1 MIFIL
6 NKNTMDP
13 KEFKRLLKEFTPVKQ
28 IRNEELDHTY
38 EGIEDSILQGIADW
52 TGIQKSKLYN
62 SMSSNA
68 KKALG
73 TLTRELKPTLDKK

>member
-1 MIFIL
+1 MKHLQLQNLIRQEI
-6 NKNTMDP
+6 K
-13 KEFKRLLKEFTPVKQ
+13 KSLK
-28 IRNEELDHTY
+28 EELDHTY

-73 TLTRELKPTLDKK
+73 TLTRELKPILDKK

>member
-1 MIFIL
+1 
-6 NKNTMDP
+6 MDP
-13 KEFKRLLKEFTPVKQ
+13 KEFKRLLKEFTPEKQ

>member
-1 MIFIL
+1 
-6 NKNTMDP
+6 MDP
-13 KEFKRLLKEFTPVKQ
+13 REFKRLLKEFTPEKQ
-28 IRNEELDHTY
+28 IRTEELDHTY

-52 TGIQKSKLYN
+52 TGIQKSKLYS

>member
-1 MIFIL
+1 
-6 NKNTMDP
+6 MDP
-13 KEFKRLLKEFTPVKQ
+13 KEFKRLLKEFTPEKQ

-52 TGIQKSKLYN
+52 TGIQKSKLYS

>member
-1 MIFIL
+1 MIRYLLIKYTMKQPELRNLIL
-6 NKNTMDP
+6 QEIK
-13 KEFKRLLKEFTPVKQ
+13 KLLK
-28 IRNEELDHTY
+28 EELDHTY

-52 TGIQKSKLYN
+52 SGIQKSKLYN
-62 SMSSNA
+62 SMSLNA

>member
-1 MIFIL
+1 M
-6 NKNTMDP
+6 KPD
-13 KEFKRLLKEFTPVKQ
+13 EFKRLLKEFTPEKQ

-68 KKALG
+68 KRALG
-73 TLTRELKPTLDKK
+73 TLIRELKPTLDKK

>member
-1 MIFIL
+1 
-6 NKNTMDP
+6 MDP
-13 KEFKRLLKEFTPVKQ
+13 KEFKRLLKEFTPEKQ

-52 TGIQKSKLYN
+52 TGIQKSKLYS

-68 KKALG
+68 KRALG

>member
-1 MIFIL
+1 
-6 NKNTMDP
+6 MDP
-13 KEFKRLLKEFTPVKQ
+13 KEFKRLLKEFTPEKQ
-28 IRNEELDHTY
+28 IHNEELDHTY

>member
-1 MIFIL
+1 MKHLQLQNLIRQEI
-6 NKNTMDP
+6 K
-13 KEFKRLLKEFTPVKQ
+13 KSLK
-28 IRNEELDHTY
+28 EELDHTY

-73 TLTRELKPTLDKK
+73 ALTRELKPTLDKK

>member
-1 MIFIL
+1 M
-6 NKNTMDP
+6 KH
-13 KEFKRLLKEFTPVKQ
+13 LKLQ
-28 IRNEELDHTY
+28 NLIRQEIKKSLKEELDHTY

-73 TLTRELKPTLDKK
+73 TLTRELKPILDKK

>member
-1 MIFIL
+1 
-6 NKNTMDP
+6 MDP
-13 KEFKRLLKEFTPVKQ
+13 KEFKRLLKEFTPEKQ

-52 TGIQKSKLYN
+52 TGIQKSKLYS
-62 SMSSNA
+62 SMTSNA

>member
-1 MIFIL
+1 MIFII
-6 NKNTMDP
+6 KYIM
-13 KEFKRLLKEFTPVKQ
+13 KQ
-28 IRNEELDHTY
+28 SELQNLIRQEIKKSLNEELDHTY

-68 KKALG
+68 KKALA

>member
-1 MIFIL
+1 
-6 NKNTMDP
+6 MDP
-13 KEFKRLLKEFTPVKQ
+13 KEFKRLLKEFTPEKQ
-28 IRNEELDHTY
+28 IRKEELDHTY

-52 TGIQKSKLYN
+52 TGIQKSKLYS

-68 KKALG
+68 KRALG

>member
-1 MIFIL
+1 MKQSELQNLIRQEI
-6 NKNTMDP
+6 K
-13 KEFKRLLKEFTPVKQ
+13 KSLK
-28 IRNEELDHTY
+28 EELDHTY

-52 TGIQKSKLYN
+52 TGIQKSKLYS

-68 KKALG
+68 KKALS

>member
-1 MIFIL
+1 MKQLELRNLIL
-6 NKNTMDP
+6 QEIK
-13 KEFKRLLKEFTPVKQ
+13 KLLK
-28 IRNEELDHTY
+28 EELDHTY

-73 TLTRELKPTLDKK
+73 TLTRELKPILDKK

>member
-1 MIFIL
+1 MKQPELRNLIRQEI
-6 NKNTMDP
+6 K
-13 KEFKRLLKEFTPVKQ
+13 KSLK
-28 IRNEELDHTY
+28 EELDHSY

-62 SMSSNA
+62 SMTSNA

-73 TLTRELKPTLDKK
+73 ALTRELKPTLDKK

>member
-1 MIFIL
+1 MNPI
-6 NKNTMDP
+6 
-13 KEFKRLLKEFTPVKQ
+13 EFKRLLKEFTPEKQ

-52 TGIQKSKLYN
+52 TGIQKSKLYS
-62 SMSSNA
+62 SMTSNA

>member
-1 MIFIL
+1 
-6 NKNTMDP
+6 MDP
-13 KEFKRLLKEFTPVKQ
+13 KEFKRLLKEFTPETQ

-52 TGIQKSKLYN
+52 TGIQKSKLYS

-68 KKALG
+68 KKSLG

>member
-1 MIFIL
+1 
-6 NKNTMDP
+6 MDP
-13 KEFKRLLKEFTPVKQ
+13 KEFKRLLKEFTPEKQ
-28 IRNEELDHTY
+28 IHNEELDHTY

-52 TGIQKSKLYN
+52 TGIQKSKLYS

-68 KKALG
+68 KRALS

>member
-1 MIFIL
+1 
-6 NKNTMDP
+6 MDP
-13 KEFKRLLKEFTPVKQ
+13 KEFKRLLKEFTPEKQ
-28 IRNEELDHTY
+28 IRTEELDHTY
-38 EGIEDSILQGIADW
+38 EGIEDSILQGISDW
-52 TGIQKSKLYN
+52 TGIQKSKLYS

>member
-1 MIFIL
+1 
-6 NKNTMDP
+6 MDP
-13 KEFKRLLKEFTPVKQ
+13 REFKRLLKEFTPEKQ

>member
-1 MIFIL
+1 MKQSELQNLIRQEI
-6 NKNTMDP
+6 K
-13 KEFKRLLKEFTPVKQ
+13 KSLK
-28 IRNEELDHTY
+28 EELDHTY
-38 EGIEDSILQGIADW
+38 EGIEDSILQGISDW

-68 KKALG
+68 KKALA

>member
-1 MIFIL
+1 
-6 NKNTMDP
+6 MDP
-13 KEFKRLLKEFTPVKQ
+13 REFKRLLKEFTPEKQ

-52 TGIQKSKLYN
+52 TGIQKSKLYS

>member
-1 MIFIL
+1 
-6 NKNTMDP
+6 MDP
-13 KEFKRLLKEFTPVKQ
+13 KEFKRLLKEFTPEKQ

-38 EGIEDSILQGIADW
+38 EGIEDSILQGISDW
-52 TGIQKSKLYN
+52 TGIQKSKLYS

-68 KKALG
+68 KRALS

>member
-1 MIFIL
+1 
-6 NKNTMDP
+6 MDP
-13 KEFKRLLKEFTPVKQ
+13 REFKRLLKEFTPERQ

-52 TGIQKSKLYN
+52 TGIQKSKLYS
-62 SMSSNA
+62 SMTSNA

>member
-1 MIFIL
+1 MKQPELRNLIL
-6 NKNTMDP
+6 QEIK
-13 KEFKRLLKEFTPVKQ
+13 KLLK
-28 IRNEELDHTY
+28 EELDHTY

-73 TLTRELKPTLDKK
+73 TLTRELKPILDKK